1 MSDFHDADALLDRLS
16 RANPSRKHA
25 FLFGSALTAPARAGD
40 PGVPGVPAMVE
51 LLRDH
56 YRRSYPARALD
67 HLDRALA
74 AAASPYQAAF
84 RDLQGRGN
92 VDDANALIRRAVLQA
107 HTGARPPEAADA
119 DACTALERDLA
130 GWHLPPWVRAL
141 GELLARPPAGFS
153 PLVLTTNFD
162 PLIQVA
168 IERAGGLPPRS
179 TVLDADGRYG
189 QSHGPGCHVVHLHGH
204 WTASDTLHTDVQ
216 LKRPR
221 PLLQA
226 SLEATLGS
234 HALVVL
240 GYGGWDDV
248 FLAALAAAAERP
260 LLKTEILWAF
270 YDGDEDRIR
279 ERNQPLLSRLCSG
292 ALDSRRVAL
301 YKGVNLR
308 ELLPA
313 LRTRLLPAPGAAP
326 APASAPASAPPGPP
340 PAPPASAAAVARVTC
355 PTQRSLYRVFV
366 RLEPTFAELDE
377 LLNQHFP
384 AFRARLGPDMDLRRR
399 TNLLFEQTGLDA
411 AFRARL
417 LDALRE
423 SFETRLAPLEA
434 LLQEDL

>member
-16 RANPSRKHA
+16 RPGPTRKHA

-56 YRRSYPARALD
+56 YRRSYPARALE

-107 HTGARPPEAADA
+107 HTGARPPAPADA

-130 GWHLPPWVRAL
+130 GWHLSPWVRAL
-141 GELLARPPAGFS
+141 GELLARPPAGFA

-221 PLLQA
+221 PLLQE

-279 ERNQPLLSRLCSG
+279 ERNQPLLTRLGAG
-292 ALDSRRVAL
+292 ALDSRRVTL

-313 LRTRLLPAPGAAP
+313 LRTRLLPAADAAPAP
-326 APASAPASAPPGPP
+326 APASAPASAALAIP
-340 PAPPASAAAVARVTC
+340 AVAPRVTC
-355 PTQRSLYRVFV
+355 PTQRSLHRLFV
-366 RLEPTFAELDE
+366 RLALTFTELDH
-377 LLNQHFP
+377 LFRLHLP
-384 AFRARLGPDMDLRRR
+384 RFRAELGPDMDLRRR
-399 TNLLFEQTGLDA
+399 TELLFDRTGLDRI
-411 AFRARL
+411 FR
-417 LDALRE
+417 
-423 SFETRLAPLEA
+423 TRFLEA
-434 LLQEDL
+434 LRDTFTDRLVPLEPLLEEDFEPGR